1 MTVDIRR
8 IGLVAGREFIAAV
21 MNKGFVIGL
30 LLMPA
35 IVAALFVV
43 FPRVVSTRAQGVR
56 GEVAVIDPT
65 GQVAGSLR
73 ESLSKD
79 AIARRRLDSMKR
91 VLESTPEAFRTMAGG
106 SEAAL
111 ERAVGPPP
119 ELTIVDRQSVADL
132 QAAKDWLTAPAA
144 PGGMRHLALIVV
156 QPDAI
161 TRSDGHAA
169 YGSYELYVPENL
181 DDRLETEFYD
191 AMRDAIVSAR
201 IRARSLDR
209 VEVEAVMQVRR
220 ATSVTVTAG
229 AERQTNRIF
238 NQALPW
244 VFGGLLIFG
253 VMIGGQTLLT
263 QTIEEK
269 SNRVVEVLLSAVS
282 PMELMAGKVL
292 GQMAVSMLVLALYI
306 GMGLFVLMSAALI
319 GLLDPMLIVYLVL
332 FFLVSYLLFS
342 AVYAAIGA
350 AVTEMRE
357 AQSLMTPLILA
368 LMAPWVFAPII
379 GREPNST
386 FAIVMSFLPPVNT
399 FAMMIRLAS
408 TTPPPL
414 WQVALTLI
422 VGLAA
427 AVVTIWF
434 AGKVFKVGLL
444 MHGKAPDMRTLVR
457 WAKQA

>member
-1 MTVDIRR
+1 
-8 IGLVAGREFIAAV
+8 
-21 MNKGFVIGL
+21 
-30 LLMPA
+30 
-35 IVAALFVV
+35 
-43 FPRVVSTRAQGVR
+43 
-56 GEVAVIDPT
+56 
-65 GQVAGSLR
+65 
-73 ESLSKD
+73 
-79 AIARRRLDSMKR
+79 
-91 VLESTPEAFRTMAGG
+91 
-106 SEAAL
+106 
-111 ERAVGPPP
+111 
-119 ELTIVDRQSVADL
+119 
-132 QAAKDWLTAPAA
+132 
-144 PGGMRHLALIVV
+144 
-156 QPDAI
+156 
-161 TRSDGHAA
+161 
-169 YGSYELYVPENL
+169 
-181 DDRLETEFYD
+181 
-191 AMRDAIVSAR
+191 
-201 IRARSLDR
+201 
-209 VEVEAVMQVRR
+209 
-220 ATSVTVTAG
+220 
-229 AERQTNRIF
+229 
-238 NQALPW
+238 
-244 VFGGLLIFG
+244 
-253 VMIGGQTLLT
+253 
-263 QTIEEK
+263 
-269 SNRVVEVLLSAVS
+269 
-282 PMELMAGKVL
+282 
-292 GQMAVSMLVLALYI
+292 MAVSMLVLALYI
-306 GMGLFVLMSAALI
+306 GMGLFVLMSVALI

-350 AVTEMRE
+350 AVNEMRE